1 MSYLNFITSSLF
13 YMKTELD
20 SQTKQLLQEVAGITG
35 VDIKLINTVL
45 ENLLIAWLLKILKE
59 SPEKKLVTIPIPYI
73 GNIGIRYNGEQLS
86 SDSSEIFA
94 DADYFISMS
103 DSFKKLI
110 RDIYEGKSA
119 SLAEIIR
126 AKIIK
131 DVSGK

>member
-1 MSYLNFITSSLF
+1 
-13 YMKTELD
+13 MKTELD

-35 VDIKLINTVL
+35 VDIKLVNTVL

-73 GNIGIRYNGEQLS
+73 GSIGIRYNGEQLS
-86 SDSSEIFA
+86 SGSSEIFA

-110 RDIYEGKSA
+110 RDIYEGKFA

>member
-1 MSYLNFITSSLF
+1 
-13 YMKTELD
+13 MKTELD
-20 SQTKQLLQEVAGITG
+20 SQTKQLLQEVANITG
-35 VDIKLINTVL
+35 ADIKLVNTVL

-73 GNIGIRYNGEQLS
+73 GSIGIRYNGEQLG
-86 SDSSEIFA
+86 SDSSEILA

-126 AKIIK
+126 TKIIK
-131 DVSGK
+131 DISGK

>member
-1 MSYLNFITSSLF
+1 
-13 YMKTELD
+13 MKIELD
-20 SQTKQLLQEVAGITG
+20 SQIKQLLQEVASITG
-35 VDIKLINTVL
+35 VDVKLINTVL
-45 ENLLIAWLLKILKE
+45 ENLLIAWLLKILRE
-59 SPEKKLVTIPIPYI
+59 SSEKKLVTIPIPYI
-73 GNIGIRYNGEQLS
+73 GNIGIKYNGEQLS
-86 SDSSEIFA
+86 SDSTEIFA
-94 DADYFISMS
+94 DADYFISIS

>member
-1 MSYLNFITSSLF
+1 
-13 YMKTELD
+13 MKTELD
-20 SQTKQLLQEVAGITG
+20 SQTKQLLQEVANITG
-35 VDIKLINTVL
+35 VDIKLVNTVL
-45 ENLLIAWLLKILKE
+45 ENLLIAWLLKILKD
-59 SPEKKLVTIPIPYI
+59 SPEKKLVTIPVPYI
-73 GNIGIRYNGEQLS
+73 GSIGIRYNGEQLS

-126 AKIIK
+126 TKIIK
-131 DVSGK
+131 DISGK

>member
-1 MSYLNFITSSLF
+1 
-13 YMKTELD
+13 MKTELD

-35 VDIKLINTVL
+35 VDIKLVNTVL

-73 GNIGIRYNGEQLS
+73 GSIGIRYNGEQLS

-110 RDIYEGKSA
+110 RDIYEGKFA

>member
-1 MSYLNFITSSLF
+1 
-13 YMKTELD
+13 MKTELD
-20 SQTKQLLQEVAGITG
+20 NQTKQLLQEVSGITG
-35 VDIKLINTVL
+35 VDIKLVNTVL

-59 SPEKKLVTIPIPYI
+59 PPEKKLVTIPIAYI
-73 GNIGIRYNGEQLS
+73 GSIGIRYNGEQRS

-94 DADYFISMS
+94 DADYFISIS

-126 AKIIK
+126 TKIIK

>member
-1 MSYLNFITSSLF
+1 
-13 YMKTELD
+13 MKTELD
-20 SQTKQLLQEVAGITG
+20 SQTKQLLQEVANITG
-35 VDIKLINTVL
+35 VDIKLVNTVL

-59 SPEKKLVTIPIPYI
+59 SPEKKLVTIPVPYI
-73 GNIGIRYNGEQLS
+73 GSIGIRYNGEQLS

-126 AKIIK
+126 TKIIK
-131 DVSGK
+131 DISGK

>member
-1 MSYLNFITSSLF
+1 
-13 YMKTELD
+13 MKTELD

-35 VDIKLINTVL
+35 VDIKLVNTVL

-73 GNIGIRYNGEQLS
+73 GSIGIRYNSEQLS
-86 SDSSEIFA
+86 SGSSEIFA

-110 RDIYEGKSA
+110 RDIYEGKFA

>member
-1 MSYLNFITSSLF
+1 
-13 YMKTELD
+13 MKTELD
-20 SQTKQLLQEVAGITG
+20 SQTKQLLQEVASITG
-35 VDIKLINTVL
+35 VDIKLVNTVL

-73 GNIGIRYNGEQLS
+73 GSIGIRYNGEQLS

-126 AKIIK
+126 TKIIK